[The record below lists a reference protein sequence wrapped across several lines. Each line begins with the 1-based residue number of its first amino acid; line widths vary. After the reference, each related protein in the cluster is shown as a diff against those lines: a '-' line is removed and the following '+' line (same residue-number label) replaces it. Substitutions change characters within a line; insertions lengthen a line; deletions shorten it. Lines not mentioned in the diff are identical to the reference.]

1 MTSQLTDEEIAALM
15 PSELVQHQT
24 PIPTQIVSSDEFYPD
39 PQNERQREVETRLLA
54 MADDLGGKQGL
65 DRRRFFQTAA
75 GMAAS
80 FVAMNEVYGPLFEV
94 SKAEAATPAMAQ
106 ERATALKDQF
116 IMDMH
121 THFLRDDTR
130 IMNFVNMR
138 NAVGKAGWNKSLAD
152 KEQTI
157 EDLKF
162 ENYKKEMFLD
172 SDTKMSLISSAP
184 SDIPADWFLTNSMA
198 AAARD
203 KVNKEAGSRRMFA
216 HAIFTPGQPN
226 WLENLEKDLTQD
238 KPDSIKG
245 YTIGDNTH
253 KNISRYPWR
262 MDDEKVAYK
271 GYEFALKHGIKNIC
285 VHKGLFAPGV
295 EKQFPHLRGFSD
307 VADVGKAAKDWPQ
320 LNFVIYHSA
329 YRHVGG
335 DPKVAR
341 AEFERTGRI
350 SWTSDLADIPAEYGV
365 SNVYGDVGQLFATTL
380 VAEPN
385 VCAALMGILVKGLGA
400 DHVCWGTDALWT
412 GSPQWQIEGLRRL
425 EIPEEMHKK
434 HGFPALGAADGP
446 TKNRDLRQQQREALR
461 HSAETG
467 DARAEE
473 RRHLGELKEAYEK
486 FRSGA
491 LQPALRLRGAERTG
505 RLLVVRLVI
514 TVSRLQRV
522 PPRWVVP
529 GRIFRHIPRPFPR
542 IETSERAYA

>member
-1 MTSQLTDEEIAALM
+1 MSSQLTDEEIAALM
-15 PSELVQHQT
+15 PSELVPHQT

-39 PQNERQREVETRLLA
+39 PQNERQREVEARLLA

-65 DRRRFFQTAA
+65 DRRRFFQSAA

-106 ERATALKDQF
+106 ERASALKDQF

-130 IMNFVNMR
+130 IMTFVNMR
-138 NAVGKAGWNKSLAD
+138 NAVGKAGWNRQLAE

-172 SDTKMSLISSAP
+172 SDTKMSLVSSAP
-184 SDIPADWFLTNSMA
+184 SDVPADWFLTNSMA

-253 KNISRYPWR
+253 KQISRYPWR

-271 GYEFALKHGIKNIC
+271 GYELALKHGIKNVC

-295 EKQFPHLRGFSD
+295 EKQFPHLRGFCD

-320 LNFVIYHSA
+320 LNFIIYHSA

-350 SWTSDLADIPAEYGV
+350 AWTSDLADIPAEYGV

-425 EIPEEMHKK
+425 EIPEDMQKK
-434 HGFPALGAADGP
+434 YGFQPLGPADGP
-446 TKNRDLRQQQREALR
+446 VKSQIFGLNNAKLYNIQPKRAMLELSRDRYAALK
-461 HSAETG
+461 AE
-467 DARAEE
+467 
-473 RRHLGELKEAYEK
+473 YEK
-486 FRSGA
+486 EGPARSNMRYGY
-491 LQPALRLRGAERTG
+491 
-505 RLLVVRLVI
+505 
-514 TVSRLQRV
+514 
-522 PPRWVVP
+522 VVP
-529 GRIFRHIPRPFPR
+529 NVPVDHSLF
-542 IETSERAYA
+542 A